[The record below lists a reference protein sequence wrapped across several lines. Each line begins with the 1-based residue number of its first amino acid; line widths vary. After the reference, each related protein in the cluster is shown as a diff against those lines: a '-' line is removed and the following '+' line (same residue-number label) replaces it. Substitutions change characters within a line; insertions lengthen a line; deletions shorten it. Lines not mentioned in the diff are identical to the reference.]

1 MDVKSKQWAISM
13 QRAIVR
19 ALAGAVV
26 LRCAGS
32 LLAQADAAAGPAV
45 GQAAPVEVPAPPRQD
60 SWPSDFLKSL
70 SFSGFLE
77 MSYTYNFQRPNPPAG
92 PENVGRI
99 FDVNHNEFMFNALE
113 LNIERPV
120 NDEHVLGFKVT
131 PFVGQDASATQA
143 IGLFKGE
150 DGVSDTDFD
159 LINAYIQGYVPK
171 TRTTIKL
178 GKLET
183 TVGAEVI
190 HGPSNDNF
198 SRSFLFGYTNPAT
211 HTGIMVTQ
219 PLFRRSSGD
228 KDLLTA
234 HFGVSNGWDNVK
246 DLNDAKMLHFVA
258 AFTPCDPFELTGN
271 CFHSFSE
278 QPNNNENAR
287 DLVDLVAKLTPADL
301 VPDFKLLLNFNWGGE
316 EGAAIGGGYAQWYG
330 FAGIVRQD
338 FALTSGE
345 KNWFVAVRGEYFND
359 ADGARTGGFG
369 LAEDVALYELT
380 FTLGFKPLESL
391 LLRAEVRYDKAD
403 KGVFYHGS
411 GEAGSPDEN
420 HQTTLAFEAAF
431 LF

>member
-1 MDVKSKQWAISM
+1 MHVKSKHLAFSRRWAVI
-13 QRAIVR
+13 R
-19 ALAGAVV
+19 ALAGIVV
-26 LRCAGS
+26 LRCAGT
-32 LLAQADAAAGPAV
+32 LPAQADAAPAGSAE
-45 GQAAPVEVPAPPRQD
+45 QAAPAD
-60 SWPSDFLKSL
+60 AATTFLKSL

-77 MSYTYNFQRPNPPAG
+77 MSYTYNFQRPDPPSG
-92 PENVGRI
+92 PENVGRL
-99 FDVNHNEFMFNALE
+99 FDVNHNEFMFNAAE
-113 LNIERPV
+113 LNIERAV
-120 NDEHVLGFKVT
+120 NEEQVLGFKVT
-131 PFVGQDASATQA
+131 PFIGQDAAVTQA

-150 DGVSDTDFD
+150 DGVSEGNFD
-159 LINAYIQGYVPK
+159 LLNAYIQGYVPK

-190 HGPSNDNF
+190 HGPANDNF
-198 SRSFLFGYTNPAT
+198 SRSFLFAYTNPAT
-211 HTGIMVTQ
+211 HTGIMVVQ

-234 HFGVSNGWDNVK
+234 HIGVSNGWDNVK

-278 QPNNNENAR
+278 QPHDNANAR
-287 DLVDLVAKLTPADL
+287 DLVDLVAKITPSDL

-330 FAGIVRQD
+330 FAGIARQD
-338 FALTSGE
+338 FALASGE
-345 KNWFVAVRGEYFND
+345 KSWFAAVRGEFFND
-359 ADGARTGGFG
+359 PDGARTGGFG
-369 LAEDVALYELT
+369 LAEGVALYELT

-391 LLRAEVRYDKAD
+391 LLRTEVRYDKAD
-403 KGVFYHGS
+403 KNVFFHG
-411 GEAGSPDEN
+411 GGDAGSPDEN